1 MRILAILAKT
11 FGVIAFILA
20 VLFFGGREVLLV
32 MARFQIDGEVEKVRA
47 GAKVNNAY
55 AVLCTQTFTIAE
67 QAYALSAVQV
77 RFINDQEYNVEV
89 VCVNRESDPIV
100 LRSGSL
106 PPLVR
111 KSAGS
116 SGVIFVYNQPINTFV
131 ELSIYGRSTRLL
143 YRDAGV
149 AARTQYPVAVCAGW
163 GHQCC
168 DPITMVPGGNPT
180 AGQVLDCPSGCFSTC
195 KQRPLIL
202 SFRSEPQVKPDTR
215 AVHIKKGQAVV
226 TFSVIATNPGNTQ
239 GVSRVELDYGDGM
252 RDTFTKE
259 QISVSHTYTCATFS
273 CTYTAKVVA
282 YDVDGLSSPDV
293 RTSAMTV
300 VVE

>member
-1 MRILAILAKT
+1 MLAKT
-11 FGVIAFILA
+11 FGSIALVLA
-20 VLFFGGREVLLV
+20 VVFFGGREVLLV
-32 MARFQIDGEVEKVRA
+32 MARLQIDDEVEKIRS

-67 QAYALSAVQV
+67 QAYALSAVQI
-77 RFINDQEYNVEV
+77 RFTNDREYHVEV

-106 PPLVR
+106 PPFVR
-111 KSAGS
+111 KNAGS
-116 SGVIFVYNQPINTFV
+116 SGAIFVYNQPINTFV
-131 ELSIYGRSTRLL
+131 ELSVYGRSTRLL

-180 AGQVLDCPSGCFSTC
+180 AGQVLDCPGGCFSAC

-202 SFRSEPQVKPDTR
+202 SFRSEPQVKPETR
-215 AVHIKKGQAVV
+215 AVRVKNGQAMV
-226 TFSVIATNPGNTQ
+226 TFSVIAANPGNAK
-239 GVSRVELDYGDGM
+239 GVSRVELDYGDGV

-259 QISVSHTYTCATFS
+259 QISLSHTYTCATFS
-273 CTYTAKVVA
+273 CAYSAKVVA
-282 YDVDGLSSPDV
+282 YDADGLSSPEV
-293 RTSAMTV
+293 RTSSMTV
-300 VVE
+300 IVE